1 MQYKAVEDYAATERS
16 IDERID
22 PHAFK
27 AWVSELFKGIEAN
40 SGVYNNKPL
49 YTNAGNRRSFSST
62 HLPVTVE
69 NIAKAMATQGSSRN
83 IAGFNGIKSVRAA
96 TARSFKSISE
106 MHAYEG
112 RIQARTMEE
121 AEALNTELNDRLYG
135 LIQDVLSQHKQKR
148 GSDSTYPY
156 AMDALGEIFLEIAG
170 TKYSVA
176 SIQNALANYGYTVST
191 ETAEA
196 IKQLFD
202 EAAMMPVN
210 MYEAKPE
217 RAVGFDEVKFAVVP
231 DNMSA
236 DVMDALSEV
245 VPDVRA
251 YPAGDEA
258 ARLEQLNS
266 REDVLF
272 QQRDP
277 DQISDREL
285 LATALQSVTQ
295 NTDEWDNLRRYQKKI
310 AALNEKQRMLEQTNA
325 RIAEL
330 KGKSDRAS
338 KDELIRMQ
346 NNARTLARSI
356 DRADGELLKYE
367 AMKPIKKLA
376 ERQRE
381 DYRQKLKER
390 TDERMR
396 KYKERLKQDMQDR
409 IREVRERE
417 AERGKQ
423 RLDKAVEHARE
434 VGQRRVDRLKESEA
448 KAKYK
453 ERIQKDVSTLREWL
467 TQPTNKGH
475 VPQFLRAPL
484 AGFLESLD
492 FTSARALRGGDATRA
507 DKLMLDRMN
516 ALRRA
521 LDNTREQQAAGMDGE
536 TAFRDYLDL
545 PQGFVSEFDAA
556 IADIKATL
564 EQGGTDIPI
573 NRMTA
578 EQLKTLSNMIRTI
591 NTAVRKANSF
601 LANRR
606 YQTVSSAA
614 QNTMRALSKLGAKS
628 ARNAILE
635 KAGGFLDWTNAT
647 PYYVFKRFGDG
658 GKAVFEG
665 LMDGWDR
672 LAFNSR
678 RLIDYANSCYTTEQ
692 VRAWSQ

>member
-1 MQYKAVEDYAATERS
+1 MLEGVNGLFDDVISEDVANHLGIERSESEFTERL
-16 IDERID
+16 R
-22 PHAFK
+22 
-27 AWVSELFKGIEAN
+27 
-40 SGVYNNKPL
+40 
-49 YTNAGNRRSFSST
+49 
-62 HLPVTVE
+62 
-69 NIAKAMATQGSSRN
+69 
-83 IAGFNGIKSVRAA
+83 
-96 TARSFKSISE
+96 
-106 MHAYEG
+106 
-112 RIQARTMEE
+112 
-121 AEALNTELNDRLYG
+121 
-135 LIQDVLSQHKQKR
+135 
-148 GSDSTYPY
+148 
-156 AMDALGEIFLEIAG
+156 
-170 TKYSVA
+170 
-176 SIQNALANYGYTVST
+176 
-191 ETAEA
+191 
-196 IKQLFD
+196 
-202 EAAMMPVN
+202 
-210 MYEAKPE
+210 
-217 RAVGFDEVKFAVVP
+217 
-231 DNMSA
+231 
-236 DVMDALSEV
+236 
-245 VPDVRA
+245 
-251 YPAGDEA
+251 
-258 ARLEQLNS
+258 
-266 REDVLF
+266 F

-295 NTDEWDNLRRYQKKI
+295 NADEWDNLRRYQKKI

-356 DRADGELLKYE
+356 ERADGELLKYE

-381 DYRQKLKER
+381 DYRQKLKAR

-396 KYKERLKQDMQDR
+396 KYKERMKQDMQDR
-409 IREVRERE
+409 IREVRARE

-434 VGQRRVDRLKESEA
+434 VGNRRVDRLKESEA
-448 KAKYK
+448 KAKYR

-484 AGFLESLD
+484 ADFLESLD
-492 FTSARALRGGDATRA
+492 FTSARALRGGDATKA
-507 DKLMLDRMN
+507 DKKMLEKMN

-521 LDNTREQQAAGMDGE
+521 LANAREQQAAGMDSE

-545 PQGFVSEFDAA
+545 PQGFASEFDAA
-556 IADIKATL
+556 IADIESTL
-564 EQGGTDIPI
+564 NQGGTDIPV

-606 YQTVSSAA
+606 YQTVSGAA
-614 QNTMRALSKLGAKS
+614 QDSIRTLSRLGAKS
-628 ARNAILE
+628 AQNAILE
-635 KAGGFLDWTNAT
+635 KAGSFLDWTNAT

-665 LMDGWDR
+665 LMDGWGR

-678 RLIDYANSCYTTEQ
+678 QLIDYANNCYTTEQ
-692 VRAWSQ
+692 VRAWSRELHEIKLGGASVQMTTAQIMSLYCLNKRAQARGHLLGGGMRIADIVTKRKTITQADNHILGAQDIANITKLLTAEQQAVVDSTMTHSDIMRDTKTKSSLATAFMSEPALTMNMLADSIYEQRMKARESGKKLIAPSQKMVRAFAVNAVVLAFSSVIEAASTAWRDDDEYETYAEKFDEPTLARQIAVVHVS